1 MNPLREGKLR
11 ELPIPKMLVAI
22 LFAWCVNEHDI
33 LLFIHIYFLSL
44 QIFYSMHNL
53 FNKI

>member
-1 MNPLREGKLR
+1 MNQLREGKLR

-22 LFAWCVNEHDI
+22 LFAWCVNEQDT

-44 QIFYSMHNL
+44 QIFDSMHDI
-53 FNKI
+53 FKKI